1 MSYTLDQ
8 LGQML
13 DSLTTRMAAIDGQG
27 LPQGTQSIQ
36 GSLTA
41 QSAGLKRD
49 FKQLVGTLQQQLDSL
64 KLQVAGYVAAVKDV
78 TAANV
83 TP

>member
-8 LGQML
+8 LGAML

-27 LPQGTQSIQ
+27 LPEGTQSVQ

-41 QSAGLKRD
+41 NVAGLRRD
-49 FKQLVGTLQQQLDSL
+49 FKQLVGTLQQQLDGV
-64 KLQVAGYVAAVKDV
+64 KTQVTGYVAAVKDV
-78 TAANV
+78 TTANS